1 METSQCS
8 DCGKYLSPHSV
19 WRHKKNSCNMKT
31 IQSSKPSIEKYQQQ
45 PKDPRLSSNEIA
57 DTSKPHPSICDDII
71 NKIINSGEPSKKRI
85 KRKPDNAIAT
95 PKETLPEGDNKEFF
109 EIAKLHL
116 PKKIDEP
123 SKPKETLP
131 EGDNKEFF
139 EIAKFYLPKKIP
151 SKPDKTIYLP
161 IDDEALKEKLRLLYA
176 EFLAGNKESTRPQ
189 IEFILRE
196 LRHRRV
202 ITKENY
208 RIVSDCLSESDTDS
222 SDSSESESE
231 QEEINE
237 LDFDNIVRATI
248 QNLTRNDR
256 QNVYNLMGNS
266 QDIQES
272 IDKYL
277 KGEKQLDDF
286 TNDVDKLD
294 EIRLMILLNNMKKT
308 TNRVRKILNS
318 LKNIDDNERAKVL
331 DQLKNDKVITE
342 PEYHRLLTSN
352 NNLMSFAKA
361 VQGSGV
367 WI

>member
-1 METSQCS
+1 MKKHICKNCS
-8 DCGKYLSPHSV
+8 KELANRHNLS
-19 WRHKKNSCNMKT
+19 RHQKNCKDMSSG
-31 IQSSKPSIEKYQQQ
+31 SSKPSIEKYQQQ

-71 NKIINSGEPSKKRI
+71 NKIINSSEPSKKRI
-85 KRKPDNAIAT
+85 KRKPDNAIA
-95 PKETLPEGDNKEFF
+95 
-109 EIAKLHL
+109 
-116 PKKIDEP
+116 
-123 SKPKETLP
+123 SPKETLP

-286 TNDVDKLD
+286 TNDVYKLD

-342 PEYHRLLTSN
+342 PQFHRLLTSN
-352 NNLMSFAKA
+352 NNLISYAKA
-361 VQGSGV
+361 IQGSGI

>member
-1 METSQCS
+1 
-8 DCGKYLSPHSV
+8 
-19 WRHKKNSCNMKT
+19 MKT

-71 NKIINSGEPSKKRI
+71 NKIINSSEPSKKRI
-85 KRKPDNAIAT
+85 KRKPDNAIA
-95 PKETLPEGDNKEFF
+95 
-109 EIAKLHL
+109 
-116 PKKIDEP
+116 
-123 SKPKETLP
+123 SPKETLP

-256 QNVYNLMGNS
+256 QNVYNMLGNS
-266 QDIQES
+266 PGVRES
-272 IDKYL
+272 IPY
-277 KGEKQLDDF
+277 
-286 TNDVDKLD
+286 
-294 EIRLMILLNNMKKT
+294 
-308 TNRVRKILNS
+308 S
-318 LKNIDDNERAKVL
+318 L
-331 DQLKNDKVITE
+331 
-342 PEYHRLLTSN
+342 
-352 NNLMSFAKA
+352 
-361 VQGSGV
+361 
-367 WI
+367 